1 MINKRILSTLL
12 ALAILLSCVGWT
24 PAQAQGTAPIDAE
37 TPADQTSISTL
48 PIEEEEDELP
58 EREPIARLYGEEGDD
73 LNKIVYL
80 NNDGTRTMYLYD
92 YPVKYRDASGEI
104 RDISLEIADGTT
116 ELNRFQSSA
125 NSIMTA
131 FPSKASD
138 GISLSGEG
146 VSIKLIPNIPEED
159 ANTIHM
165 TGNAKRIDS
174 KTISYDYDAKTTI
187 EYSLTYTGFKE
198 DIVVSEY

>member
-1 MINKRILSTLL
+1 MSSLL
-12 ALAILLSCVGWT
+12 IV
-24 PAQAQGTAPIDAE
+24 
-37 TPADQTSISTL
+37 
-48 PIEEEEDELP
+48 EEEDELP
-58 EREPIARLYGEEGDD
+58 EQEPIARLFDEEGDD

-80 NNDGTRTMYLYD
+80 NNDGTRTMHLYD
-92 YPVKYRDASGEI
+92 YPGKYRDTSGEI
-104 RDISLEIADGTT
+104 HDISLEIADGATK
-116 ELNRFQSSA
+116 LDRFQSAS

-131 FPSKASD
+131 FSSKASD

-165 TGNAKRIDS
+165 TGNAKRIDN

-198 DIVVSEY
+198 DIVVSEYAGQTEYEFLLQTNGLALTQIDGSFYLTDESGKHYGGVT

>member
-24 PAQAQGTAPIDAE
+24 PVQAQGAAPIDAE
-37 TPADQTSISTL
+37 IPADQTSISTL

-58 EREPIARLYGEEGDD
+58 EREPIARLYDEEGDD

-80 NNDGTRTMYLYD
+80 NNDGTRTMHLYD

-104 RDISLEIADGTT
+104 HDISLEIADGTT
-116 ELNRFQSSA
+116 ELDRFQSAA

-146 VSIKLIPNIPEED
+146 VSIKLIPNIPEAD
-159 ANTIHM
+159 TNTIHM
-165 TGNAKRIDS
+165 TGYAKRIDS
-174 KTISYDYDAKTTI
+174 KTVSYDYDAKTTI
-187 EYSLTYTGFKE
+187 EYSLT
-198 DIVVSEY
+198 